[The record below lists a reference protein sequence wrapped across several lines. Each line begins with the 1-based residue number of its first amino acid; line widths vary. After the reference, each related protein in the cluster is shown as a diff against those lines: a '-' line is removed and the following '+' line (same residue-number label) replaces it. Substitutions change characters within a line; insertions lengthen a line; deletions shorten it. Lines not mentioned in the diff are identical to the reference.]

1 MEKSAN
7 KRWKESGTTL
17 SFKDWIDIENKKE
30 ESKKNYLSFSVPKPS
45 DFLKDTIAQNK
56 ESVVTS
62 QYKPEEDKT
71 NVLGLDRNVLVFSGL
86 IIVGALGFYFYKKLN
101 KKQ

>member
-30 ESKKNYLSFSVPKPS
+30 ESKKNYLSFSIPKPS

-71 NVLGLDRNVLVFSGL
+71 KGEKTKAD
-86 IIVGALGFYFYKKLN
+86 KKEILLPKPKYLN
-101 KKQ
+101 FR

>member
-30 ESKKNYLSFSVPKPS
+30 ESKKNYLSFSIPKPS
-45 DFLKDTIAQNK
+45 DFL
-56 ESVVTS
+56 
-62 QYKPEEDKT
+62 KPEEDKT

-101 KKQ
+101 NKK